1 MLVTFLTRPKMTFV
15 PKGWGFEKWICNNEK
30 YCGKLLYFVKDKKCS
45 LHYHKLKD
53 EVFYVQSGKI
63 KVLWSDDL
71 ERIEEL
77 AKLNISVGRP
87 LNETI
92 LEKGDNF
99 HVPPGRVHQMLALE
113 DTELFEFSTQHFDS
127 DSFKILVGD

>member
-1 MLVTFLTRPKMTFV
+1 MSDSSIHPERTFV
-15 PKGWGFEKWICNNEK
+15 PKGWGYEDWIVNKEQ
-30 YCGKLLYFVKDKKCS
+30 YCGKLLFFKKGKKCS

-53 EVFYVQSGKI
+53 EVFYIQSGKI
-63 KVLWSDDL
+63 KVLWTDNHDVIKEMSAV
-71 ERIEEL
+71 IQTG
-77 AKLNISVGRP
+77 SST

-99 HVPPGRVHQMLALE
+99 HVPPGRLHQMIALE

-127 DSFKILVGD
+127 DSIRILKGD